1 MKYIGLFL
9 TAIIIFG
16 WQGPS
21 PQKTAATQP
30 EKNPETYQEPP
41 AKPVTVTDAN
51 TADGNQNQCPD
62 KAENNR
68 EKSVKIVSAPEIE
81 THSKKDPF
89 DKALIVATCFLVI
102 FGAFQIYYLWETV
115 LATRDNAVA
124 ARLSAEAVI
133 NGQRPWLFIPMGDE
147 FSEIKSPKLPD
158 VGENGIAFAVF
169 DLKNFGQSPARV
181 IEQKIRTY
189 IGASQEAIPDVSA
202 YSPEGAI
209 HEDYAFPQGAVV
221 HIEAPLQPNPYI
233 TPQDRAA
240 LLANAKFLWLCG
252 YCKYQSASNM
262 GEPQIYETRF
272 CYLWVNNTIRPKP
285 FWIMAGPREYNRA
298 T

>member
-1 MKYIGLFL
+1 MKYFGLFL
-9 TAIIIFG
+9 AAITIFG
-16 WQGPS
+16 WHGPP
-21 PQKTAATQP
+21 PQKTATTQP

-41 AKPVTVTDAN
+41 AKPVTVTGAN

-133 NGQRPWLFIPMGDE
+133 NGQRPWLFVPTGGE
-147 FSEIKSPKLPD
+147 FPEIGNPLLPD
-158 VGENGIAFAVF
+158 VGDKRECHVKFQF
-169 DLKNFGQSPARV
+169 KNFGQTPGRIV
-181 IEQKIRTY
+181 EQKICLY
-189 IGASQEAIPDVSA
+189 IGE
-202 YSPEGAI
+202 SPELVPDARAFDTTDSLS
-209 HEDYAFPQGAVV
+209 EDYTFPPG
-221 HIEAPLQPNPYI
+221 ETAPVQANLYPSPKI
-233 TPQDRAA
+233 TPQERQAIFSGA
-240 LLANAKFLWLCG
+240 RFLWLCG
-252 YCKYQSASNM
+252 YCKYRSASDP
-262 GEPQIYETRF
+262 GESTPYETRF
-272 CYLWVNNTIRPKP
+272 CYLWINRTTRAHTFWVIR
-285 FWIMAGPREYNRA
+285 GPRKYMRA